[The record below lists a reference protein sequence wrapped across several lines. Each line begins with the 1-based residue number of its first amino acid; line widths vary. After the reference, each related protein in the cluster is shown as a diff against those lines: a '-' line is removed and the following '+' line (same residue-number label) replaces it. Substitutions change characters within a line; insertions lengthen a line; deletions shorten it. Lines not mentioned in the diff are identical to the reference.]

1 MKSARRIRYH
11 GVAVELFELGGEAAH
26 KILHVLRLAAG
37 DKLSV
42 VDDSGQAF
50 CCVIEGAT
58 PHAVTVRREGPD
70 ATPAPLT
77 PLHVALGV
85 IKGNRM
91 DWAIEKLAEIGVAE
105 ITPII
110 CSRSLSPEIGREKRE
125 RWNKIAESAAMQSG
139 RAGQTRVQEPVKGI
153 APLLT
158 AQTPAFFLDH
168 LEEESDALSIPAHA
182 LLFIGPEGGWTKEE
196 RALLRVHARGI
207 SLGSGIFR
215 SETAAILGAFF
226 LAQHISTE

>member
-11 GVAVELFELGGEAAH
+11 GAASDRFELGGDVAH
-26 KILHVLRLAAG
+26 KILRVLRLAAG
-37 DKLSV
+37 DTLSV
-42 VDDSGQAF
+42 IDDSGQAIL
-50 CCVIEGAT
+50 CVIECTT

-70 ATPAPLT
+70 ATPAPLA

-91 DWAIEKLAEIGVAE
+91 DWAIEKLAEIGVAR
-105 ITPII
+105 ITPVI

-139 RAGQTRVQEPVKGI
+139 RAGQTIIHEPVKGV
-153 APLLT
+153 ASLLP
-158 AQTPAFFLDH
+158 AQAPAFFLDH
-168 LEEESDALSIPAHA
+168 LEEETNSISIPANSC
-182 LLFIGPEGGWTKEE
+182 LFIGPEGGWTKEE
-196 RALLRVHARGI
+196 RGLLRAHAQGI
-207 SLGSGIFR
+207 SLGSGVYR

-226 LAQHISTE
+226 ISQCISSE